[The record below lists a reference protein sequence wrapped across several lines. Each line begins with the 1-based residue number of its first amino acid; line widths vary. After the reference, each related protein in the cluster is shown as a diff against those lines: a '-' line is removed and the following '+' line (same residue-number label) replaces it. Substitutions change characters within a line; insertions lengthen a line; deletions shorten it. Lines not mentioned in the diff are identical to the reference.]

1 MYDSAI
7 LATLPDQGLSNDQ
20 ILKRYGTYAN
30 YYRLSALF
38 YCRAYNRLPTR
49 DYDKTQIGVGGSEVT
64 QIQDNFLYAM
74 GLQANTSV
82 YLGQIEGADGQ
93 IEDLS
98 TPYMPGKDVF
108 TIVNFLRGQFLGVAA
123 SAEPRVSV
131 INQEMKSEATKKLKM
146 VQVARKFK
154 KQIEK
159 ITEATGLE
167 FVLSLIHI

>member
-82 YLGQIEGADGQ
+82 YLGQVEGADGQ

-98 TPYMPGKDVF
+98 TP
-108 TIVNFLRGQFLGVAA
+108 
-123 SAEPRVSV
+123 
-131 INQEMKSEATKKLKM
+131 
-146 VQVARKFK
+146 
-154 KQIEK
+154 
-159 ITEATGLE
+159 
-167 FVLSLIHI
+167 